1 MEGET
6 RMKKKTKTTRT
17 IRLAV
22 QIFFLLLII
31 LFSINHYREENGL
44 EPLLL
49 GSASLHAI
57 CPFGGVVSS
66 YTYFTGGTFVKKTHA
81 SSFILMWLVLL
92 LTIVFGPVFCG
103 WVCPLGSVQEFIGKI
118 GTKLFKKKYNRFIPA
133 GIDTYLRY
141 LRYVVLG
148 LVLYETA
155 VVGTLVFADYDPYF
169 ALFNAWSGEVAWTAF
184 AILAI
189 TLAGALFVERPFCKY
204 ACPYG
209 AVLGIFNTFKIVK
222 LSRNTNTCTDCK
234 RCDRVCPMNITPAD
248 DKNVR
253 NHQCI
258 TCLECTSEIECPVS
272 DALLLK
278 IRPEVTA

>member
-1 MEGET
+1 
-6 RMKKKTKTTRT
+6 
-17 IRLAV
+17 
-22 QIFFLLLII
+22 
-31 LFSINHYREENGL
+31 
-44 EPLLL
+44 
-49 GSASLHAI
+49 
-57 CPFGGVVSS
+57 
-66 YTYFTGGTFVKKTHA
+66 
-81 SSFILMWLVLL
+81 MWLVLL
-92 LTIVFGPVFCG
+92 LTIAFGPVFCG

-169 ALFNAWSGEVAWTAF
+169 ALFNIWSDEVVWTAF
-184 AILAI
+184 AVLAI
-189 TLAGALFVERPFCKY
+189 TLVGSLFVERPWCKY

-209 AVLGIFNTFKIVK
+209 ALLGIFNTFRLVK
-222 LSRNTNTCTDCK
+222 LSRNPTTCTSCE
-234 RCDRVCPMNITPAD
+234 RCDRVCPMNITPSD
-248 DKNVR
+248 DTNVR

>member
-1 MEGET
+1 
-6 RMKKKTKTTRT
+6 MKKKTKTTRT

-22 QIFFLLLII
+22 QIFFLVLIL

-44 EPLLL
+44 EPLVL

-57 CPFGGVVSS
+57 CPFGGIVSS
-66 YTYFTGGTFVKKTHA
+66 YAYFTGGAFVKKIHT

-155 VVGTLVFADYDPYF
+155 VVGILVFADYDPYF
-169 ALFNAWSGEVAWTAF
+169 ALFNVWSGEVAWSAF

-189 TLAGALFVERPFCKY
+189 TLAGALFVERPWCKY

-209 AVLGIFNTFKIVK
+209 ALLGIFNTFKLVK
-222 LSRNTNTCTDCK
+222 LSRNPGTCTSCK
-234 RCDRVCPMNITPAD
+234 RCDLVCPMNITPSD
-248 DKNVR
+248 DTNVR

-258 TCLECTSEIECPVS
+258 MCLECTSEHECPVD
-272 DALLLK
+272 DALVLK